1 LETLALGQS
10 LDLYW
15 KFHKTCPTTSEYLT
29 MVDNKTGGFFR
40 MALRIMEIESGATPC
55 PDLTHLVTLMGRYYQ
70 IRDDYLNLTSD
81 EVRQTEPLPR
91 MRRNGKQGGNI
102 W

>member
-1 LETLALGQS
+1 METLALGQA

-40 MALRIMEIESGATPC
+40 MALRIMELESGATPC

-91 MRRNGKQGGNI
+91 MRRNGKQGGRI